1 MFLFFSTALELT
13 LDYFIITKSIQNM
26 TPQLIEGGNFSDHRG
41 TLSYVND
48 FSFKDIER
56 FYIISN
62 SDTHPLRAWQGH
74 KLDAKNFY
82 CLSGSFRIHYVK
94 IDNWENPS
102 KDLTI
107 ETVTLTESES
117 KMLHI
122 PAGYANAIESL
133 EPDSKLISFSTLP
146 LSNVSEDDVRYD
158 ANYWMLNE

>member
-1 MFLFFSTALELT
+1 MWWL
-13 LDYFIITKSIQNM
+13 LDI
-26 TPQLIEGGNFSDHRG
+26 L

-48 FSFKDIER
+48 FSFKEIER

-62 SDTHPLRAWQGH
+62 SDAHPLRAWQGH

-82 CLSGSFRIHYVK
+82 CLSGSFNIHFVK
-94 IDNWENPS
+94 IDDWDNPS

-133 EPDSKLISFSTLP
+133 GPDSKLISFSTLP
-146 LSNVSEDDVRYD
+146 LSNVTEDDVRYE
-158 ANYWMLNE
+158 ANYWIINE

>member
-1 MFLFFSTALELT
+1 M
-13 LDYFIITKSIQNM
+13 IPK
-26 TPQLIEGGNFSDHRG
+26 LIAGGNFSDHRG

-56 FYIISN
+56 FYIINN
-62 SDTHPLRAWQGH
+62 SDAHPVRAWQGH

-82 CLSGSFRIHYVK
+82 CLSGSFNIHFVK
-94 IDNWENPS
+94 IDDWDNPS

-107 ETVTLTESES
+107 ETVTLAATESN
-117 KMLHI
+117 MLHV

-158 ANYWMLNE
+158 ANYWIINE

>member
-1 MFLFFSTALELT
+1 
-13 LDYFIITKSIQNM
+13 M
-26 TPQLIEGGNFSDHRG
+26 TPKLIEGGNFSDHRG

>member
-1 MFLFFSTALELT
+1 MKPK
-13 LDYFIITKSIQNM
+13 IIQ
-26 TPQLIEGGNFSDHRG
+26 GGNFEDHRG
-41 TLSYVND
+41 TISYVND

-62 SDTHPLRAWQGH
+62 SETNPIRAWQGH

-82 CLSGSFRIHYVK
+82 CISGSFKIHFVK

-107 ETVTLTESES
+107 ETITASVTDS
-117 KMLHI
+117 KIIHI

-133 EPDSKLISFSTLP
+133 EKDSKLISFSTLP
-146 LSNVSEDDVRYD
+146 LSQVSEDDVRYD
-158 ANYWMLNE
+158 SNYWNING

>member
-1 MFLFFSTALELT
+1 MIPK
-13 LDYFIITKSIQNM
+13 IIQ
-26 TPQLIEGGNFSDHRG
+26 GGNFSDHRG
-41 TLSYVND
+41 TISYVND

-62 SDTHPLRAWQGH
+62 SEENPIRAWQGH

-82 CLSGSFRIHYVK
+82 CLSGSFKVHYVK
-94 IDNWENPS
+94 VDNWENPS

-107 ETVTLTESES
+107 ETVFVSES
-117 KMLHI
+117 DSKVIHI

-133 EPDSKLISFSTLP
+133 ENNSKLISFSTLP

-158 ANYWMLNE
+158 PTYWTLNG

>member
-1 MFLFFSTALELT
+1 MTINYL
-13 LDYFIITKSIQNM
+13 IITKSIQNM

-133 EPDSKLISFSTLP
+133 GPDSKLISFSTLP